1 MKLLTLSSLV
11 RIALVCA
18 FLALLTAC
26 GGGKPVR
33 RINPP
38 VVSIQQLAVQADGRW
53 LIELRIQNF
62 STVPMRFDTFEAGL
76 EIEGS
81 NAGAMFLRPALEIPG
96 QSADVVSATLAPA
109 RDAAT
114 RLAEAAR
121 SGSVG
126 YQLRGGIET
135 SEPSKKFPVA
145 QSSRLSPVPGRPD
158 TYR

>member
-1 MKLLTLSSLV
+1 MKPSFLV
-11 RIALVCA
+11 RIALVLITLSV
-18 FLALLTAC
+18 LAAC

-38 VVSIQQLAVQADGRW
+38 TISIQQLAVQADGRW
-53 LIELRIQNF
+53 LLELRIHNF

-81 NAGAMFLRPALEIPG
+81 NAGALFLRPNLEIPG
-96 QSADVVSATLAPA
+96 ESADVFEATLAPS
-109 RDAAT
+109 REAAD

-126 YQLRGGIET
+126 YLLRGGVQT
-135 SEPSKKFPVA
+135 SEPSKKFPLS
-145 QSSRLSPVPGRPD
+145 QSSRLSPVPGRPN

>member
-1 MKLLTLSSLV
+1 MKPSLLIRIVLV
-11 RIALVCA
+11 LAT
-18 FLALLTAC
+18 LALLAAC
-26 GGGKPVR
+26 GSGKPVR

-38 VVSIQQLAVQADGRW
+38 AVSIQQLAVQADGRW

-62 STVPMRFDTFEAGL
+62 STVPMRFDTFEAGV

-81 NAGAMFLRPALEIPG
+81 NAGALFLRPMLEIPG
-96 QSADVVSATLAPA
+96 QSADVVEATLAPS
-109 RDAAT
+109 REAAD

-126 YQLRGGIET
+126 YLLRGGIQT
-135 SEPSKKFPVA
+135 GEPSKKFPLS
-145 QSSRLSPVPGRPD
+145 QSSRLSPVPGRPN